1 MKVAMALQI
10 YIEKITATLAPYQ
23 NSYLES
29 QENLKEQKSFG
40 YWCPRRCDVYVVSY
54 QPGFLSERLEIAA
67 MLWKNN
73 INADLMYEAVFKDE
87 ETEEYLDLCR
97 TEGIL

>member
-1 MKVAMALQI
+1 MALQI

-40 YWCPRRCDVYVVSY
+40 YWCPRRCDMYVVSY